1 MCVKEKVASS
11 MLGFQLK
18 ASMTFHEPS
27 TPEML
32 SAAARLRQD
41 QRDSGAFPEDGTTRE
56 EVKELTLNRE
66 DLEALKEL
74 AKQILEDLKK

>member
-1 MCVKEKVASS
+1 

-18 ASMTFHEPS
+18 ASMIFHEPS

-32 SAAARLRQD
+32 SAAAAAGPQQD
-41 QRDSGAFPEDGTTRE
+41 QRDAGAFPEEGTTRE
-56 EVKELTLNRE
+56 EVKEMTLNRE

-74 AKQILEDLKK
+74 AKQIHLLVQSIW